1 MSNQESIYRLIGEIK
16 ASLRIRLLNAAL
28 NGSMIHHCYQ
38 TKTEGL
44 LKQAIPN
51 TSLTEEECCT
61 HLEMAA
67 ELERRIRTGQNLYAS
82 VESMVKDGWL
92 NRLDPEYDD
101 LIDECGE

>member
-1 MSNQESIYRLIGEIK
+1 MSNQEKVYQLIGEIK
-16 ASLRIRLLNAAL
+16 ASLRIRLANAAI

-51 TSLTEEECCT
+51 SPLTEEECCT
-61 HLEMAA
+61 HLEIAA

-82 VESMVKDGWL
+82 LEGMVKDGWL
-92 NRLDPEYDD
+92 NRLDPEFSD
-101 LIDECGE
+101 LLDECEE